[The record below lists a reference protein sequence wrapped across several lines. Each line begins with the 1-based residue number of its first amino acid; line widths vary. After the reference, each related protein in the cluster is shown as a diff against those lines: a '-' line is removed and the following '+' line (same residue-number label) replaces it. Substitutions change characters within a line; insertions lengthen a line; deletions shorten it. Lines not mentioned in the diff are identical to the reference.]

1 MEINR
6 IKQRVVFVIFVCEQK
21 GMGACMSKLFFDV
34 FPKLKVRKDLQEYF
48 QDTQVERLAANRERT
63 RLKVCLRS
71 DHLIHKDR
79 VFRMQRAMEEQL
91 FGERRVEVYV
101 EEHYNLSAQYTPKSL
116 MEAYS
121 DSISCEIA
129 SYSPVM
135 GVFFRDAKIT
145 YEDDGRIDVC
155 MRETCIS
162 RQLQERLEESLNRIF
177 RDRCGVPATFTVTL
191 KPMEKT
197 EALVDDN
204 NHSSDSFYSGS
215 GKETAYAAETDGA
228 LNYGTVSGEAE
239 KASDSKNA
247 EIAEKVSG
255 SNSSFDPGV
264 QQAAAGAP
272 LAKGQGCGMGK
283 YGRGNGRSGRNGRG
297 KGEREYSLKRSSHPD
312 VIFGR
317 EVVAD
322 AIRIADVIGEIGE
335 VVVRGQILGNDRRDI
350 RHEKTII
357 KFSLTDFTDS
367 IYCKIFVPTDKA
379 DELLKDLG
387 KGTFVKVRGAAVI
400 DTFDKEVIISSIQ
413 GVMKIPS
420 FKTTRVDDAPVKRI
434 ELHCHTKMSDM
445 DGVSECKDIVKRA
458 YAWGMPA
465 IAITDHG
472 NIQAF
477 PDAGHVREDLLK
489 SANKKR
495 KENGEPPIDSQ
506 DFFKILYGVECY
518 LVDDLAKSIVPVP
531 EEDLDADVG
540 ERSVVVFDLE
550 TTGFSPEK
558 NRIIEF
564 GAVKIVKGR
573 IVDRFSHFVN
583 PELPIPYKITQL
595 TGITDSMVIDARTID
610 QVLPEFLQFC
620 EGCFLV
626 GHNVAFDIGFVRAN
640 AKRLGLPC
648 HFTTADTLGM
658 ARAVLPG
665 HAKYTLDAVAKILN
679 VSLENHHRA
688 VDDAECTAGI
698 WMKML
703 PMLEQQGVKSLRQI
717 DEFCKPTPEIVK
729 RLRTHHCVLIAKNT
743 TGRTNLYTMISE
755 SHLTYF
761 FKKPR
766 IPKSLLM
773 KYREGI
779 IVGSA
784 CVMGELMEA
793 VLEERSDEAL
803 AGIVDFY
810 DYLEI
815 QPRDNNRF
823 LLDSPRMQNKYPQ
836 IRTEEDLLN
845 LNRTIVR
852 LGEQAGKPVVAT
864 GDVHFLDP
872 EDEIYRTI
880 IQEGM
885 GMSDEDPAPLYLH
898 TTNEMLEEF
907 AYLGAKKAR
916 EVVIDNPRY
925 IADMVD
931 AMSPV
936 RPDKCPPVIPDSD
949 ETLRKICYDKAHSM
963 YGDPLPEIVEER
975 LERELRSIIS
985 NGYSVMYII
994 AQKLVWKSVED
1005 GYLVGSRGSVGSSF
1019 VATMS
1024 GITEVNPLPPHYYC
1038 TNCHYTDFDSELV
1051 RQYQGKC
1058 GIDMPRMK
1066 CPRCGKEL
1074 HKDGFDIPFET
1085 FLGFK
1090 GDKEPDIDLNFS
1102 GEYQAKA
1109 HAYTKVIFGHE
1120 QTFKAG
1126 TIATVADKTA
1136 YGYVKH
1142 YFENKGI
1149 AKRNCEI
1156 ERLLAGCTGIRRSTG
1171 QHPGGIV
1178 VLPLGENINTFTPV
1192 QHPANDMTTDI
1203 VTTHFDYHSIDH
1215 NLLKLD
1221 ILGHDDP
1228 TMIRMLQD
1236 LTGLDPTEIP
1246 LDDPDVMKLFSGTES
1261 LGITTEQNGG
1271 IDVGSLGI
1279 PEFGTKFV
1287 IGMLDDTRPTTMSEL
1302 VRISG
1307 LSHGTDVWLGNAQTL
1322 IQEGKAV
1329 LSTAICTRD
1338 DIMSYLIAQGMDK
1351 SLSFKTMESVR
1362 KGKGLT
1368 PEMKDAMQAANV
1380 PQWYIDSCLKIKYMF
1395 PRAHAAAYV
1404 MMALRIAYC
1413 KVHYPL
1419 AYYAAYYSIR
1429 ASAFSYEIMCQG
1441 RDHLLAVME
1450 DYQRRKDTLTPKEQT
1465 TLDDC
1470 LVVREMYA
1478 RGFEFVP
1485 IDIYTA
1491 QSRLCSIVDGK
1502 IMPSL
1507 KSIDGMGEKAADA
1520 VVEAR
1525 KDGPFISRDDFWNR
1539 TKVPKT
1545 VIEKMHDLGL
1555 LGDLPQTNQI
1565 SLFDMFE

>member
-1 MEINR
+1 
-6 IKQRVVFVIFVCEQK
+6 
-21 GMGACMSKLFFDV
+21 MSKLFFDV

-215 GKETAYAAETDGA
+215 GKETTYAAETDGA

-247 EIAEKVSG
+247 EIAEKASG
-255 SNSSFDPGV
+255 SNSSSDPGV

-272 LAKGQGCGMGK
+272 SAKGQGRGMGK

-322 AIRIADVIGEIGE
+322 AIRIADIIGEIGE

-387 KGTFVKVRGAAVI
+387 KGPFVKVRGAAVM

-495 KENGEPPIDSQ
+495 KEKGEPPIDSQ
-506 DFFKILYGVECY
+506 DFFKVLYGVECY

-793 VLEERSDEAL
+793 VLEERSDEVL

-823 LLDSPRMQNKYPQ
+823 LLESPRMQNKYPQ

-916 EVVIDNPRY
+916 EVVIDNPQH

-1066 CPRCGKEL
+1066 CPHCGKEL